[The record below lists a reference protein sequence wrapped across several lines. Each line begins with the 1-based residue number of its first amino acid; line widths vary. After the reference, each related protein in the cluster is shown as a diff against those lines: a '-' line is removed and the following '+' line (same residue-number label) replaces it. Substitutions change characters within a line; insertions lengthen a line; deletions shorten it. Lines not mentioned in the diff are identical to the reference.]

1 MKTPPSPLLCLAAT
15 LCLALTGCSPS
26 APAFTS
32 VNDLVLNDS
41 AYFETRGLNYLV
53 FSNIYD
59 ATFDDSKISA
69 VELIHHGV
77 RTATNGDVRMNPTPG
92 QWDKLPKYISRTP
105 DRDRKR
111 MDVQLSYPEY
121 DFDYRLTGEAR
132 DGGFYLS
139 VSIDK
144 PLPDALNGV
153 AGLNMEFFPPVF
165 FGHSYMMDGKHGLFP
180 TSPADFMTVINGQ
193 VEPTPMAIGKQ
204 IEIAPDEPMKHVT
217 IRSTDG
223 NNLLLFDGRNKQQN
237 GNFVVRT
244 LLPAGKTGKVAEWFI
259 TAEVCPDWV
268 RRPVVGYSQVGY
280 HPSQQKMAVVELD
293 RNDKPLSAITLYKV
307 GADGKLT
314 SALSGKPRSWGQYTR
329 YNYLQFDFSSIREPG
344 IYVLQYGEQRTAP
357 FPIAADVFHKAWF
370 PTMDVFFPV
379 QMDHIFVREAYRVWH
394 GAAHLDDALQAPLNR
409 IHWDGWK
416 QGPTTGNKYKPLE
429 HIPGL
434 NVGGWFDAGDFDI
447 QTGSQQS
454 VVQTFALLWESF
466 GTNRDET
473 TINQQTRYTEIHLP
487 DGKPDVLQQ
496 IEHGVLQLVAQ
507 VNAIG
512 YAIPGINES
521 HLYQYRHLGDAVN
534 KTDNLVY
541 NPRLDSLQTDGRTSG
556 TPDDRWAFTNR
567 TPRMNYGTAISLAA
581 ASRALKEHNPSLSR
595 EALRVARYIWDDEHR
610 HTAAQAEAPTSDPWN
625 SPDMMRPLECRAA
638 FELWRSTGDTA
649 YKTRMNELLP
659 HLLENFD
666 RHAQVIAQMVPY
678 MDSAFRQQVKPLV
691 EEYAR
696 SLPAAD
702 DESPY
707 GVRVSTAGW
716 AGNRNIVQ
724 SAITNFLLHRS
735 YPELIDPEYI
745 YRALNYLFG
754 CHPCH
759 NRSFVSG
766 VGAQPKRVAY
776 GSNRADFSFIPGGVV
791 PGVRILKPDFPEN
804 RDDYPFLWS
813 ENEYV
818 IDLAASYVYLVNAV
832 NSLLK

>member
-1 MKTPPSPLLCLAAT
+1 MPHPKSTLLCLAAT
-15 LCLALTGCSPS
+15 LCLTLTGCRPS
-26 APAFTS
+26 APTFTS

-41 AYFETRGLNYLV
+41 NYFETRGLNYLV

-92 QWDKLPKYISRTP
+92 QWDKLPKYIGRTP
-105 DRDRKR
+105 NHEESR

-121 DFDYRLTGEAR
+121 DFEYRLTGEAR

-139 VSIDK
+139 VNVDK
-144 PLPDALNGV
+144 PLPEALNGV
-153 AGLNMEFFPPVF
+153 AGLNLEFIPPVF
-165 FGHSYMMDGKHGLFP
+165 FGHSYIMDGKHGLFP

-193 VEPTPMAIGKQ
+193 VEPTPMAVGKQ
-204 IEIAPDEPMKHVT
+204 IEIAPDEPLKHVT
-217 IRSTDG
+217 IRTTDG
-223 NNLLLFDGRNKQQN
+223 SNLLLFDGRNKQQN

-244 LLPAGKTGKVAEWFI
+244 LLPAGKTGKIAEWFI
-259 TAEVCPDWV
+259 TAEVCPQWV
-268 RRPVVGYSQVGY
+268 RQPVVAYSQVGY
-280 HPSQQKMAVVELD
+280 HPAQQKMAVVELD
-293 RNDKPLSAITLYKV
+293 RNDKPLSTLSIYKV
-307 GADGKLT
+307 GNDGKLT
-314 SALSGKPRSWGQYTR
+314 RALSGKPHSWGQFTR
-329 YNYLQFDFSSIREPG
+329 YNYLQFDFSSVREPG
-344 IYVLQYGEQRTAP
+344 IYVLEYGDHRTAP
-357 FPIAADVFHKAWF
+357 FPIATDVFQKAWF

-379 QMDHIFVREAYRVWH
+379 QMDHMFVREAYRVWH
-394 GAAHLDDALQAPLNR
+394 GAPHLDDALQAPPNR
-409 IHWDGWK
+409 IHWDGWR
-416 QGPTTGNKYKPLE
+416 QGPTTGNKYKPLQ

-447 QTGSQQS
+447 QTGSQHS
-454 VVQTFALLWESF
+454 VVQSFALLWESF

-487 DGKPDVLQQ
+487 DGKPDLLQQ

-534 KTDNLVY
+534 KTDNIV
-541 NPRLDSLQTDGRTSG
+541 G

-567 TPRMNYGTAISLAA
+567 SPRMNYGTAISLAA
-581 ASRALKEHNPSLSR
+581 ASRALKEYNPELSR
-595 EALRVARYIWDDEHR
+595 EALRVARYIWDDEHSR
-610 HTAAQAEAPTSDPWN
+610 TAPQDEDPANNRWN
-625 SPDMMRPLECRAA
+625 SAEVMRPIECRAA
-638 FELWRSTGDTA
+638 FELWRSTGDA
-649 YKTRMNELLP
+649 GYKARMNELLP
-659 HLLENFD
+659 HLLENFN
-666 RHAQVIAQMVPY
+666 RNAQVIAQMVPY
-678 MDSAFRQQVKPLV
+678 MDSAFKQQVKPLV
-691 EEYAR
+691 EAYAR
-696 SLPAAD
+696 SLPDAD
-702 DESPY
+702 RESPY
-707 GVRVSTAGW
+707 GVRISTAGW

-724 SAITNFLLHRS
+724 SAITNYLLHRS
-735 YPELIDPEYI
+735 YPDLIDPEYI
-745 YRALNYLFG
+745 YRALHYLYG

-759 NRSFVSG
+759 NLSFVSG

-776 GSNRADFSFIPGGVV
+776 GNNRADFSFIPGGVV

-832 NSLLK
+832 NSMLK

>member
-1 MKTPPSPLLCLAAT
+1 MKNDSLLCLAAT
-15 LCLALTGCSPS
+15 LCLTLTGCRPS
-26 APAFTS
+26 APTFTS

-41 AYFETRGLNYLV
+41 NYFETRGLNYLV

-92 QWDKLPKYISRTP
+92 QWDKLPKYIDRTP
-105 DRDRKR
+105 NREERR
-111 MDVQLSYPEY
+111 MDVQLGYPEY
-121 DFDYRLTGEAR
+121 DFNYRLTGEAR

-139 VSIDK
+139 VNVDK
-144 PLPDALNGV
+144 PLPEALNGV
-153 AGLNMEFFPPVF
+153 AGLNLEFIPPVF
-165 FGHSYMMDGKHGLFP
+165 FGHSYIMDGKHGLFP

-193 VEPTPMAIGKQ
+193 VEPTPMAVGKQ
-204 IEIAPDEPMKHVT
+204 IEIAPDEPLKHVT
-217 IRSTDG
+217 IRTTDG
-223 NNLLLFDGRNKQQN
+223 SNLLLFDGRNKQQN

-244 LLPAGKTGKVAEWFI
+244 LLPAGKTGKIAEWFI
-259 TAEVCPDWV
+259 TAEVCPQWV
-268 RRPVVGYSQVGY
+268 RQPVVAYSQVGY
-280 HPSQQKMAVVELD
+280 HPAQQKMAVVELD
-293 RNDKPLSAITLYKV
+293 RNDKPLSTLSIYKV
-307 GADGKLT
+307 GNDGKLT
-314 SALSGKPRSWGQYTR
+314 RALSGKPHSWGQFTR
-329 YNYLQFDFSSIREPG
+329 YNYLQFDFSSVREPG
-344 IYVLQYGEQRTAP
+344 IYVLEYGDHRTAP
-357 FPIAADVFHKAWF
+357 FPIATDVFQKAWF

-379 QMDHIFVREAYRVWH
+379 QMDHMFVREAYRVWH
-394 GAAHLDDALQAPLNR
+394 GAPHLDDALQAPLNR

-416 QGPTTGNKYKPLE
+416 QGPTTGNKYKPLQ

-447 QTGSQQS
+447 QTGSQHS
-454 VVQTFALLWESF
+454 VVQSFALLWESF

-487 DGKPDVLQQ
+487 DGKPDLLQQ

-534 KTDNLVY
+534 KTDNIV
-541 NPRLDSLQTDGRTSG
+541 G

-567 TPRMNYGTAISLAA
+567 SPRMNYCTAISLAA
-581 ASRALKEHNPSLSR
+581 ASRALKEYNPELSR
-595 EALRVARYIWDDEHR
+595 EALRVARYIWDDEHNR
-610 HTAAQAEAPTSDPWN
+610 TAPQDEDPANSRWSTAEV
-625 SPDMMRPLECRAA
+625 MRPIECRAA
-638 FELWRSTGDTA
+638 FELWRSTGDVG
-649 YKTRMNELLP
+649 YKARMNELLP
-659 HLLENFD
+659 HLLENFN
-666 RHAQVIAQMVPY
+666 RNAQVIAQMVPY
-678 MDSAFRQQVKPLV
+678 MDSAFKQQVKPLV
-691 EEYAR
+691 EAYAR
-696 SLPAAD
+696 SLPDAD
-702 DESPY
+702 RESPY
-707 GVRVSTAGW
+707 GVRISTAGW

-724 SAITNFLLHRS
+724 SAITNYLLHRS
-735 YPELIDPEYI
+735 YPDLIDPEYI
-745 YRALNYLFG
+745 YRALHYLYG

-759 NRSFVSG
+759 NLSFVSG

-832 NSLLK
+832 NSMLK